1 MFFAK
6 SWILLIKFF
15 EMPRSVSKSL
25 FFAALFVEGT
35 LHTLTAPKGAGDG
48 WVPQVDGLTRGCHL
62 HLKMGGG
69 QIPLISNFHDDR

>member
-35 LHTLTAPKGAGDG
+35 LPTHINGPEGRGGWLGPAGRRFDSG
-48 WVPQVDGLTRGCHL
+48 VSLAFKNGRWSDPAY
-62 HLKMGGG
+62 
-69 QIPLISNFHDDR
+69 